1 MVGGKDR
8 IGLHEARPTMTK
20 VLAPGVFDVFHIG
33 HLNYLMAASSHGS
46 HLVVAVQEDR
56 AVERQ
61 KHVDLVTPLAER
73 IALIEQLRFVDEVV
87 SYSDVFQG
95 PLLDAL
101 DIDVFACGEEYG
113 SDSRYPE
120 QQKTL
125 DYCATNDIRVAR
137 IVRTAHVSSTAV
149 RSRLRSFW
157 SSRAAKARD
166 LPAGVTTLGSFHGD
180 QDKVREQTARE
191 CALIIEAAARADA
204 RTLLDLGCGDG
215 RHLAEISGNFERVTG
230 VDYAEELIGL
240 ARSRLS
246 TTAPQVQLEVDDVTE
261 FESDEAFDIILL
273 SGITPCLDDLQLE
286 RLFGNIDRFSHDE
299 SRLLIRSSISL
310 DKRIDLINFFSA
322 ELGEPYTAYYRTPS
336 EMVGIGEAHGWS
348 VLRSGELYRHRTDSA
363 VWWFEFARTGA
374 GHDGP

>member
-1 MVGGKDR
+1 MK
-8 IGLHEARPTMTK
+8 K

-33 HLNYLMAASSHGS
+33 HLNYLMAARSHGS

-61 KHVDLVTPLAER
+61 KHVELVTPLAER

-101 DIDVFACGEEYG
+101 EIDVFACGEEYG
-113 SDSRYPE
+113 SDPRYPE

-125 DYCATNDIRVAR
+125 EYCAENGIQVAR

-180 QDKVREQTARE
+180 QDKVREQTIRE
-191 CALIIEAAARADA
+191 SALIIEAAIRSDA
-204 RTLLDLGCGDG
+204 HSLLDLGCGDG
-215 RHLAEISGNFERVTG
+215 RHLAEVAARFERVVG
-230 VDYAEELIGL
+230 VDYAEELITL
-240 ARSRLS
+240 ARARLAIS
-246 TTAPQVQLEVDDVTE
+246 APHVQLQVGDVTE
-261 FESDEAFDIILL
+261 FESSEKFDIVLL
-273 SGITPCLDDLQLE
+273 SGITPCLDDVQMEKLL
-286 RLFGNIDRFSHDE
+286 GNTSALSHHG
-299 SRLLIRSSISL
+299 SRLLIRASISL
-310 DKRIDLINFFSA
+310 EKRIDLINFFSV
-322 ELGEPYTAYYRTPS
+322 ELGEPYTAYYRTAS
-336 EMVGIGEAHGWS
+336 ETIAAGERHGWS
-348 VLRSGELYRHRTDSA
+348 LIDSGELYRHRADSA
-363 VWWFEFARTGA
+363 VWWFEFARTGTTS
-374 GHDGP
+374 

>member
-1 MVGGKDR
+1 
-8 IGLHEARPTMTK
+8 MTR

-33 HLNYLMAASSHGS
+33 HLHYLMAASAHGD

-87 SYSDVFQG
+87 SYADVFQG

-113 SDSRYPE
+113 SDSRYPD

-125 DYCATNDIRVAR
+125 EYCAANGIRVAR

-191 CALIIEAAARADA
+191 CALIIEAAAHTDA

-215 RHLAEISGNFERVTG
+215 RHLTEVADSFQRVVG

-246 TTAPQVQLEVDDVTE
+246 MTAPQVELTVGDVTE
-261 FESDEAFDIILL
+261 FVPDDAFDLILL

-286 RLFGNIDRFSHDE
+286 RLLGNIDRFSHDG
-299 SRLLIRSSISL
+299 SRLLIRTSISL

-322 ELGEPYTAYYRTPS
+322 ELGEPYTAYYRTPD
-336 EMVGIGEAHGWS
+336 EMIGLGKKHGWS
-348 VLRSGELYRHRTDSA
+348 ALHSSELYRHRADSA
-363 VWWFEFARTGA
+363 VWWFEFTRIGA
-374 GHDGP
+374 GHDGR